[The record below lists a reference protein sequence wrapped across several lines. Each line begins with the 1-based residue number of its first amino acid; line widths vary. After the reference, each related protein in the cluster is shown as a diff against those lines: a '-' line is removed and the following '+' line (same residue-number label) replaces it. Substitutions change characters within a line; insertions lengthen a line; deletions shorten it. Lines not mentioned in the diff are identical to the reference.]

1 MEYKYV
7 GINDNEN
14 CEKLNILIEK
24 FNNAIDINTFL
35 IKEKIKN
42 KLEIIKQLRI
52 FGFSMLNYDKETSKN
67 IIDKWAKIDESN
79 NIVLYND
86 NINKILGS
94 IIHNIYE
101 HSGYQVLISNV
112 PEYGIVKNT
121 NAYEK
126 IDSTVIYDTI
136 TQFDSDSNTD
146 TKVLNVFQM
155 SQASYLIKFNDNN
168 FAKYICKL
176 LNYMLIDK
184 NIIKV
189 DYIGDNNISNLDS
202 DENNGIHNTGIHNT
216 GIHIGI
222 SAKNNISYMQWCIN
236 KINNAILFLLPRLAK
251 NK

>member
-1 MEYKYV
+1 
-7 GINDNEN
+7 
-14 CEKLNILIEK
+14 
-24 FNNAIDINTFL
+24 
-35 IKEKIKN
+35 
-42 KLEIIKQLRI
+42 
-52 FGFSMLNYDKETSKN
+52 
-67 IIDKWAKIDESN
+67 
-79 NIVLYND
+79 
-86 NINKILGS
+86 
-94 IIHNIYE
+94 
-101 HSGYQVLISNV
+101 VLISNV

-155 SQASYLIKFNDNN
+155 SQASYLIKFNDND

-202 DENNGIHNTGIHNT
+202 DENNGIHNAGIHNTGIHNT

>member
-1 MEYKYV
+1 MEYRYI

-24 FNNAIDINTFL
+24 FNNAIDVNTFL

-67 IIDKWAKIDESN
+67 IIDKLTKIDESN
-79 NIVLYND
+79 NIALYND

-121 NAYEK
+121 NVYEK
-126 IDSTVIYDTI
+126 IDSTIIYDTI
-136 TQFDSDSNTD
+136 TQFDSDSDTD
-146 TKVLNVFQM
+146 TKVLNVFQI
-155 SQASYLIKFNDNN
+155 SQASYLIKFNDND

-189 DYIGDNNISNLDS
+189 DYVGDNNISNLDS
-202 DENNGIHNTGIHNT
+202 DGNNGIHNTGTN
-216 GIHIGI
+216 IGT
-222 SAKNNISYMQWCIN
+222 AVKNNTSYMQLCIN
-236 KINNAILFLLPRLAK
+236 KINNAILFLLSRLAK